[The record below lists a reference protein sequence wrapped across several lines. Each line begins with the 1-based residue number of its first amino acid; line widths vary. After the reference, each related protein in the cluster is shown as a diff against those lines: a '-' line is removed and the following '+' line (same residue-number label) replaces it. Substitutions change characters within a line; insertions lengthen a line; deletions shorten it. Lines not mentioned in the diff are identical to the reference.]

1 MTLLLAMSLGCT
13 PDNQISRNTY
23 TDVFLQEPASEV
35 DILWVIDNSNSMAE
49 EQERVAQGFES
60 FIENVENTNIDF
72 HLGVVTTDMDLDN
85 PQRGVLV
92 GDTPVLT
99 ADDNYVEQFK
109 RMVRVGTDGSDKEKG
124 LSAALEA
131 LTEPMVSGPNS
142 GFLRADAILS
152 IVYVSDENDCSDN
165 GALGE
170 ADSSACYDQQQKLI
184 PVLDFITGFRGVK
197 GAGGPRVLA
206 SAIVGPNVNQGCQDS
221 WPGHRYTA
229 LAEGL
234 GGQVGNICDSDY
246 DELMYDLGLAVSGS
260 LDTFQLTYA
269 AIPDSIVLW
278 IDDQDVTQSSSWSY
292 DEEYWFIRFDDGS
305 VPERGTTLSIEYEIA
320 GG

>member
-13 PDNQISRNTY
+13 QENNISRNTY

-60 FIENVENTNIDF
+60 FIDNVESTNIDF
-72 HLGVVTTDMDLDN
+72 HLGVVSTDMDLDN
-85 PQRGVLV
+85 PTRGQLL

-99 ADDNYVEQFK
+99 PDDNYVQKFK
-109 RMVRVGTDGSDKEKG
+109 NMVRVGTDGSDKEKG

-131 LTEPMVSGPNS
+131 LTEPMVSGANA
-142 GFLRADAILS
+142 GFLREDAVLS
-152 IVYVSDENDCSDN
+152 IVFVSDENDCSDN

-170 ADSSACYDQQQKLI
+170 ADSSACYDKQDKLI
-184 PVLDFITGFRGVK
+184 PVLDFIAGFRGIK
-197 GAGGPRVLA
+197 GPSGPRVLA
-206 SAIVGPNVNQGCQDS
+206 SAIIGPEVSQGCQDS
-221 WPGHRYTA
+221 WPGHRYKG

-269 AIPDSIVLW
+269 AIQDSIVIW
-278 IDDQDVTQSSSWSY
+278 IDEKDVTETHGWSY
-292 DEEYWFIRFDDGS
+292 DEEYWIIRFDEGY
-305 VPERGTTLSIEYEIA
+305 VPERGTTISIEYEIA